1 MHICRILAFP
11 KEQKKWHTLD
21 LVIFNLKK
29 DSEYSLVLS
38 NLLTEFP
45 LGPIKGG
52 KLWIKSQAIAAFG
65 IFFSSPLPDFTDFK
79 VFGSLEMWI
88 TFTCCFLHPLLP
100 C

>member
-52 KLWIKSQAIAAFG
+52 KL
-65 IFFSSPLPDFTDFK
+65 
-79 VFGSLEMWI
+79 
-88 TFTCCFLHPLLP
+88 
-100 C
+100 

>member
-1 MHICRILAFP
+1 MAAILYHPEHRYSNILTTFTTILMHICRILAFP

-52 KLWIKSQAIAAFG
+52 KL
-65 IFFSSPLPDFTDFK
+65 
-79 VFGSLEMWI
+79 
-88 TFTCCFLHPLLP
+88 
-100 C
+100 